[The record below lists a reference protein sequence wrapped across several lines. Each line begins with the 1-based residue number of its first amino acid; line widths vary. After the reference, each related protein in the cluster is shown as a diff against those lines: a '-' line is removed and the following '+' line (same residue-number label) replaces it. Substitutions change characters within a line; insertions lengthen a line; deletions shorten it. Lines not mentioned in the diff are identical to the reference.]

1 MSKSSG
7 LSKAIKT
14 SQICDKCSESFQF
27 LFQKNKI
34 MTRENQSLVFM
45 MEFKDSALK
54 NREEIINKIVHEN
67 QSLIEEIK
75 KLKEAL
81 KKGVSPIPVSLT
93 KNQSLFIRNER
104 RQAFKFQTKSPIH
117 FIPSIKTHRS
127 SSTEIKIRSNSTS
140 YQRNNESHQIRKITQ
155 FSGFLIIF
163 HINNHFFYIFFFFIL
178 PKGIETVTESQGA
191 PQYHTL
197 INNREGRKSIIS
209 PEEMKQLDQT
219 GLKKLESWIFASDG
233 LKISLDVKEQI
244 DLQENLKSFFCDF
257 KRAIK
262 NCANLK
268 KCIKSIFS
276 MVGSLDLE
284 LNFQRIMSETCDVLS
299 CEKVFLMFELFIYLM
314 KV

>member
-1 MSKSSG
+1 M
-7 LSKAIKT
+7 
-14 SQICDKCSESFQF
+14 
-27 LFQKNKI
+27 
-34 MTRENQSLVFM
+34 
-45 MEFKDSALK
+45 
-54 NREEIINKIVHEN
+54 
-67 QSLIEEIK
+67 
-75 KLKEAL
+75 
-81 KKGVSPIPVSLT
+81 
-93 KNQSLFIRNER
+93 
-104 RQAFKFQTKSPIH
+104 
-117 FIPSIKTHRS
+117 
-127 SSTEIKIRSNSTS
+127 
-140 YQRNNESHQIRKITQ
+140 
-155 FSGFLIIF
+155 
-163 HINNHFFYIFFFFIL
+163 
-178 PKGIETVTESQGA
+178 

-284 LNFQRIMSETCDVLS
+284 QNLQRIMSETCDVLS
-299 CEKVFLMFELFIYLM
+299 CEKVFLIFVSLIYLFN
-314 KV
+314 